1 MPISTSIVPSE
12 PMPHEALI
20 LGGSYAGLSAAQ
32 QLVRA
37 RRRVLVIDD
46 GKPRNRFAARA
57 HGFLSQDGR
66 PGAEIAAAARAQVA
80 AYPTA
85 AFRMAEAVEVERID
99 GGFSVVF
106 ADGTRTTGRRLLLSH
121 GVEDVLPDIPGVKER
136 WGRTALHCPWCHG
149 YEIGGGSIG
158 VLGRGDHAVQY
169 AATVAEWGQVTLFMG
184 LEVGLSPEDA
194 HLLYRRGVTIETT
207 PIERLEGDAPTLTGA
222 RLADGR
228 FVALKALFV
237 GAQIQVGN
245 PFAERLGCEMTDTP
259 MGRVIK
265 VDGMQQTTQPR
276 GVAAGDLARAASN
289 ITLATSDG
297 MIAGHAL
304 FRSLVEEETQRAA

>member
-1 MPISTSIVPSE
+1 MPTVPSPE
-12 PMPHEALI
+12 PMPHDALI
-20 LGGSYAGLSAAQ
+20 LGGSYAGLSAAL

-46 GKPRNRFAARA
+46 GRPRNRFAARA
-57 HGFLSQDGR
+57 HGVLANDGR
-66 PGAEIAAAARAQVA
+66 PGADIAAAARAQVA

-99 GGFSVVF
+99 DGFRIGF
-106 ADGTRTTGRRLLLSH
+106 ADGTKTTGRRLLLSH
-121 GVEDVLPDIPGVKER
+121 GVEDETPDIPGVKER

-149 YEIGGGSIG
+149 YEIGGGPIG
-158 VLGRGDHAVQY
+158 VLGRGEHAVQY
-169 AATVAEWGQVTLFMG
+169 AATVAEWGQATLFMG
-184 LEVGLSPEDA
+184 LEVGLSPEHA

-207 PIERLEGDAPTLTGA
+207 PIARLEGEAPTLTGA

-228 FVALKALFV
+228 FVELKAIFV
-237 GAQIQVGN
+237 GANVRVAS
-245 PFAERLGCEMTDTP
+245 PFAERLGCEMNDTP

-265 VDGMQQTTQPR
+265 VDGMQQTTQP
-276 GVAAGDLARAASN
+276 GVFAAGDLARAASN

-297 MIAGHAL
+297 MIAAHAL
-304 FRSLVEEETQRAA
+304 FRSLIEEETRSAA